1 MKKILSGVL
10 AITLC
15 ASVFADSSNSIDGTI
30 SVAGRGDMPSGL
42 FGKAAGYLPG
52 DTVSITNPTTGIT
65 LQILNLGTLDA
76 SDGVALLLSQE
87 SAEKLGVVE
96 KSDTQVK
103 LAPRSGYF
111 DQSVSGAAV
120 LSRIGNED
128 STKTEKVEEETQ
140 VAEVSD
146 VVETPVMENS
156 TDVPVENI
164 AAEEVAE
171 APVENIA
178 AEAEAPVE
186 TESSEVAENSFL
198 ETKNAVEQAS
208 PAEVHP
214 EEIMESAVA
223 EEITSEDPLF
233 DNEAASVTHVSAE
246 DILVPEEPAAEIA
259 DSPVESEEVA
269 EAPVEEAFEA
279 DELSPVEME
288 ADESVQE
295 VAAVEPEAEIEEEA
309 SPVEEVVE
317 TPVEEAFE
325 ADELSPVE
333 MELAADESVPEVAA
347 VEPEAEIEEE
357 ASPVEE
363 VAETPVEEAF
373 EADEL
378 SPVENE
384 VAAVEPEAEIEEEAS
399 PVEEVAEAPVE
410 EAYEAD
416 ELSPVEKELA
426 ADEPVPEVAAEENSV
441 DEEVAEIPAESEV
454 VAEAFEADELEP
466 VANEVDTTE
475 SEPEVAAVETEGE
488 DYSPIV
494 LVPAEPVPAEN
505 TLEAVVEE
513 KNEEVKPV
521 MAEVNLKSFT
531 DYIVD
536 SENDLRKNSYYVQ
549 FATLGDEKN
558 IESTINKYNKYP
570 LILVPNGKGAYK
582 IMVGPLTVD
591 EFGAVQAKFKSFGY
605 KDAFVKSK

>member
-128 STKTEKVEEETQ
+128 SPKTEKADEEIQ

-178 AEAEAPVE
+178 AEAEVPVE

-246 DILVPEEPAAEIA
+246 DVLVPEEPAAEIA

-269 EAPVEEAFEA
+269 EA
-279 DELSPVEME
+279 
-288 ADESVQE
+288 
-295 VAAVEPEAEIEEEA
+295 
-309 SPVEEVVE
+309 
-317 TPVEEAFE
+317 PVEEAFE

-378 SPVENE
+378 SPVEKELAADESVPE

-399 PVEEVAEAPVE
+399 PVEEVAESPVE
-410 EAYEAD
+410 EAFEAD

-466 VANEVDTTE
+466 VANEVDTAE

-494 LVPAEPVPAEN
+494 LVPADPVPAEN

-513 KNEEVKPV
+513 KIEEVKPV
-521 MAEVNLKSFT
+521 MTEVNLKSFT

-558 IESTINKYNKYP
+558 IESTISKYNKYP

>member
-128 STKTEKVEEETQ
+128 STKTEKVEDKNH

-171 APVENIA
+171 APDENIA
-178 AEAEAPVE
+178 AEEVAEAPVE

-214 EEIMESAVA
+214 EEIMESAVT

-246 DILVPEEPAAEIA
+246 DFSVPEEPAAEIA

-269 EAPVEEAFEA
+269 E
-279 DELSPVEME
+279 S
-288 ADESVQE
+288 
-295 VAAVEPEAEIEEEA
+295 
-309 SPVEEVVE
+309 
-317 TPVEEAFE
+317 PVEEAFE

-363 VAETPVEEAF
+363 VAESPVEEAF
-373 EADEL
+373 
-378 SPVENE
+378 
-384 VAAVEPEAEIEEEAS
+384 
-399 PVEEVAEAPVE
+399 
-410 EAYEAD
+410 EAD

-426 ADEPVPEVAAEENSV
+426 ADEPV
-441 DEEVAEIPAESEV
+441 
-454 VAEAFEADELEP
+454 
-466 VANEVDTTE
+466 
-475 SEPEVAAVETEGE
+475 PEVAAVETEGE

-513 KNEEVKPV
+513 KIEEVKPV

-558 IESTINKYNKYP
+558 IESTISKYNKYP

>member
-1 MKKILSGVL
+1 MAGRGPIMKKILSGVL

-128 STKTEKVEEETQ
+128 SPKTEKADEETQ

-156 TDVPVENI
+156 TDVPDENI
-164 AAEEVAE
+164 AAEEIAE

-178 AEAEAPVE
+178 AEEVAEAPVE

-269 EAPVEEAFEA
+269 E
-279 DELSPVEME
+279 
-288 ADESVQE
+288 
-295 VAAVEPEAEIEEEA
+295 
-309 SPVEEVVE
+309 

-333 MELAADESVPEVAA
+333 M
-347 VEPEAEIEEE
+347 
-357 ASPVEE
+357 
-363 VAETPVEEAF
+363 
-373 EADEL
+373 
-378 SPVENE
+378 
-384 VAAVEPEAEIEEEAS
+384 
-399 PVEEVAEAPVE
+399 
-410 EAYEAD
+410 
-416 ELSPVEKELA
+416 ELA

-466 VANEVDTTE
+466 VANEIDTKE
-475 SEPEVAAVETEGE
+475 SEPEVAAVETEVE

-513 KNEEVKPV
+513 KIEEVKPV
-521 MAEVNLKSFT
+521 MAEVDLKSFT

>member
-156 TDVPVENI
+156 TDVPDENI

-171 APVENIA
+171 APVE
-178 AEAEAPVE
+178 
-186 TESSEVAENSFL
+186 TESSEVADNSFL

-246 DILVPEEPAAEIA
+246 DFSVPEEPAAEIA

-269 EAPVEEAFEA
+269 ESPVEEETSPVEEVAEAPVEEAFEA
-279 DELSPVEME
+279 DELSPVEN
-288 ADESVQE
+288 
-295 VAAVEPEAEIEEEA
+295 
-309 SPVEEVVE
+309 
-317 TPVEEAFE
+317 
-325 ADELSPVE
+325 
-333 MELAADESVPEVAA
+333 ELAADESV
-347 VEPEAEIEEE
+347 
-357 ASPVEE
+357 
-363 VAETPVEEAF
+363 
-373 EADEL
+373 L
-378 SPVENE
+378 E

-410 EAYEAD
+410 EAFEVD

-426 ADEPVPEVAAEENSV
+426 ADESVPEVAAEENSV

-466 VANEVDTTE
+466 VANEIDTKE

-513 KNEEVKPV
+513 KIEEVKPV

>member
-1 MKKILSGVL
+1 
-10 AITLC
+10 
-15 ASVFADSSNSIDGTI
+15 
-30 SVAGRGDMPSGL
+30 
-42 FGKAAGYLPG
+42 
-52 DTVSITNPTTGIT
+52 
-65 LQILNLGTLDA
+65 
-76 SDGVALLLSQE
+76 
-87 SAEKLGVVE
+87 
-96 KSDTQVK
+96 
-103 LAPRSGYF
+103 
-111 DQSVSGAAV
+111 
-120 LSRIGNED
+120 
-128 STKTEKVEEETQ
+128 
-140 VAEVSD
+140 
-146 VVETPVMENS
+146 ME
-156 TDVPVENI
+156 
-164 AAEEVAE
+164 
-171 APVENIA
+171 
-178 AEAEAPVE
+178 
-186 TESSEVAENSFL
+186 
-198 ETKNAVEQAS
+198 
-208 PAEVHP
+208 
-214 EEIMESAVA
+214 
-223 EEITSEDPLF
+223 
-233 DNEAASVTHVSAE
+233 
-246 DILVPEEPAAEIA
+246 
-259 DSPVESEEVA
+259 
-269 EAPVEEAFEA
+269 
-279 DELSPVEME
+279 
-288 ADESVQE
+288 
-295 VAAVEPEAEIEEEA
+295 
-309 SPVEEVVE
+309 
-317 TPVEEAFE
+317 
-325 ADELSPVE
+325 
-333 MELAADESVPEVAA
+333 ADESVPEVAA

-363 VAETPVEEAF
+363 VAESPVEEAF
-373 EADEL
+373 KADEL
-378 SPVENE
+378 SPVEND

-410 EAYEAD
+410 EAFEAD
-416 ELSPVEKELA
+416 ELSPVEMELA

-475 SEPEVAAVETEGE
+475 SEPEVAAVETEVE

-513 KNEEVKPV
+513 KIEEVKPV

>member
-128 STKTEKVEEETQ
+128 STKTEKVEDKNH

-171 APVENIA
+171 APDENIA
-178 AEAEAPVE
+178 AEEVAEAPVE

-214 EEIMESAVA
+214 EEIMESAVT

-246 DILVPEEPAAEIA
+246 DFSVPEEPAAEIA

-269 EAPVEEAFEA
+269 E
-279 DELSPVEME
+279 S
-288 ADESVQE
+288 
-295 VAAVEPEAEIEEEA
+295 
-309 SPVEEVVE
+309 
-317 TPVEEAFE
+317 PVEEAFE

-363 VAETPVEEAF
+363 VAEAPVEEAF

-378 SPVENE
+378 SPVEMELAADESVPE

-399 PVEEVAEAPVE
+399 PVEEVAESPVE
-410 EAYEAD
+410 EAFEAD

-441 DEEVAEIPAESEV
+441 DEEVAESPVE
-454 VAEAFEADELEP
+454 EAFEADELSPVEKELAADEP
-466 VANEVDTTE
+466 V
-475 SEPEVAAVETEGE
+475 PEVAAVETEGE

-513 KNEEVKPV
+513 KIEEVKPV

-558 IESTINKYNKYP
+558 IESTISKYNKYP

>member
-1 MKKILSGVL
+1 MAGRGPIMKKILSGVL

-128 STKTEKVEEETQ
+128 SPKTEKADEEIQ

-156 TDVPVENI
+156 TDVPDENI
-164 AAEEVAE
+164 TAEEVAE
-171 APVENIA
+171 APVEA
-178 AEAEAPVE
+178 
-186 TESSEVAENSFL
+186 ESSEVADNSFL

-223 EEITSEDPLF
+223 GEITSEDPLF

-269 EAPVEEAFEA
+269 E
-279 DELSPVEME
+279 
-288 ADESVQE
+288 
-295 VAAVEPEAEIEEEA
+295 
-309 SPVEEVVE
+309 

-333 MELAADESVPEVAA
+333 M
-347 VEPEAEIEEE
+347 
-357 ASPVEE
+357 
-363 VAETPVEEAF
+363 
-373 EADEL
+373 
-378 SPVENE
+378 
-384 VAAVEPEAEIEEEAS
+384 
-399 PVEEVAEAPVE
+399 
-410 EAYEAD
+410 
-416 ELSPVEKELA
+416 ELA

-466 VANEVDTTE
+466 VANEVDTAE
-475 SEPEVAAVETEGE
+475 SDPEVAAVETEGE

-513 KNEEVKPV
+513 KIEEVKPV

-558 IESTINKYNKYP
+558 IESTISKYNKYP

>member
-128 STKTEKVEEETQ
+128 SPKTEKADEEIQ

-164 AAEEVAE
+164 AAEEIAE
-171 APVENIA
+171 TPVENIA
-178 AEAEAPVE
+178 AEEVAEAPVE

-259 DSPVESEEVA
+259 DSPVESEEVT

-288 ADESVQE
+288 
-295 VAAVEPEAEIEEEA
+295 
-309 SPVEEVVE
+309 
-317 TPVEEAFE
+317 
-325 ADELSPVE
+325 
-333 MELAADESVPEVAA
+333 ADESVPEVAA

-363 VAETPVEEAF
+363 VAEAPVEEAF

-378 SPVENE
+378 SPVEM
-384 VAAVEPEAEIEEEAS
+384 
-399 PVEEVAEAPVE
+399 
-410 EAYEAD
+410 
-416 ELSPVEKELA
+416 ELA

-441 DEEVAEIPAESEV
+441 DEKVAEAPVE
-454 VAEAFEADELEP
+454 EAFEADELEP
-466 VANEVDTTE
+466 VANVVDTAE

-513 KNEEVKPV
+513 KIEEVKPV

>member
-1 MKKILSGVL
+1 MAGRGPIMKKILSGVL

-15 ASVFADSSNSIDGTI
+15 ASVFADSSNSIDGMI

-128 STKTEKVEEETQ
+128 SPKTEKVEEKIQ

-156 TDVPVENI
+156 TDV
-164 AAEEVAE
+164 
-171 APVENIA
+171 PVENIA

-246 DILVPEEPAAEIA
+246 EILVPEEPAAEIA

-269 EAPVEEAFEA
+269 EASVEEAFEA
-279 DELSPVEME
+279 DELSPVEM
-288 ADESVQE
+288 
-295 VAAVEPEAEIEEEA
+295 
-309 SPVEEVVE
+309 
-317 TPVEEAFE
+317 
-325 ADELSPVE
+325 
-333 MELAADESVPEVAA
+333 
-347 VEPEAEIEEE
+347 
-357 ASPVEE
+357 
-363 VAETPVEEAF
+363 
-373 EADEL
+373 
-378 SPVENE
+378 
-384 VAAVEPEAEIEEEAS
+384 
-399 PVEEVAEAPVE
+399 
-410 EAYEAD
+410 
-416 ELSPVEKELA
+416 ELA

-441 DEEVAEIPAESEV
+441 DEEVAENPAESGV

-466 VANEVDTTE
+466 VANEVDTAE
-475 SEPEVAAVETEGE
+475 SEPEVAAVETEVE

-513 KNEEVKPV
+513 KIEEVKPV

-558 IESTINKYNKYP
+558 IENTINKYNKYP
-570 LILVPNGKGAYK
+570 LILMPNGKGAYK

>member
-128 STKTEKVEEETQ
+128 SSKTEKVEEKTQ

-171 APVENIA
+171 APVE
-178 AEAEAPVE
+178 
-186 TESSEVAENSFL
+186 TESSEVADNSFL

-246 DILVPEEPAAEIA
+246 DVLVPEEPAAEIA

-269 EAPVEEAFEA
+269 EA
-279 DELSPVEME
+279 
-288 ADESVQE
+288 
-295 VAAVEPEAEIEEEA
+295 
-309 SPVEEVVE
+309 
-317 TPVEEAFE
+317 PVEEAFE

-378 SPVENE
+378 SPVEKELAADESVPE

-410 EAYEAD
+410 EAFEVD

-426 ADEPVPEVAAEENSV
+426 ADESVPEVAAEENSV

-466 VANEVDTTE
+466 VANEIDTKE

-513 KNEEVKPV
+513 KIEEVKPV

-558 IESTINKYNKYP
+558 IESTISKYNKYP

>member
-128 STKTEKVEEETQ
+128 SPKTEKVEEEIQ

-164 AAEEVAE
+164 AAEEIAE

-178 AEAEAPVE
+178 AEAEVPVE

-269 EAPVEEAFEA
+269 EAPVESE
-279 DELSPVEME
+279 
-288 ADESVQE
+288 E
-295 VAAVEPEAEIEEEA
+295 VAEA
-309 SPVEEVVE
+309 
-317 TPVEEAFE
+317 PVEEAFE

-378 SPVENE
+378 SPVEKELAADESVPE

-410 EAYEAD
+410 EAFEVD

-426 ADEPVPEVAAEENSV
+426 ADESVPEVAAEENSV

-466 VANEVDTTE
+466 VASVVDTAE

-505 TLEAVVEE
+505 TLEAVVE
-513 KNEEVKPV
+513 EEVKPV

>member
-1 MKKILSGVL
+1 MYWLQKYIKLLAGRGPIMKKILSGVL

-128 STKTEKVEEETQ
+128 SPKTEKVEEKTQ

-156 TDVPVENI
+156 TDVPDENI
-164 AAEEVAE
+164 AAEE
-171 APVENIA
+171 I
-178 AEAEAPVE
+178 AEAPVE

-233 DNEAASVTHVSAE
+233 DNEAASVNHVSAE
-246 DILVPEEPAAEIA
+246 DISVPEEPAAEIA

-279 DELSPVEME
+279 DELSPVEKE
-288 ADESVQE
+288 LAADEPVPE

-309 SPVEEVVE
+309 SPVEEVAE
-317 TPVEEAFE
+317 ASVEEAYE

-333 MELAADESVPEVAA
+333 KELAADESVPEVAA

-363 VAETPVEEAF
+363 VAEAPVEEAF

-378 SPVENE
+378 SPVEM
-384 VAAVEPEAEIEEEAS
+384 
-399 PVEEVAEAPVE
+399 
-410 EAYEAD
+410 
-416 ELSPVEKELA
+416 ELA

-466 VANEVDTTE
+466 VANEIDTKE

-513 KNEEVKPV
+513 KIEEVKPV

-558 IESTINKYNKYP
+558 IESTISKYNKYP

>member
-128 STKTEKVEEETQ
+128 STKTEKADEETQ
-140 VAEVSD
+140 VAEVSE

-156 TDVPVENI
+156 TDVPDENIAAEEIAEAPVENI

-171 APVENIA
+171 APVE
-178 AEAEAPVE
+178 
-186 TESSEVAENSFL
+186 TESSEVADNSFL

-259 DSPVESEEVA
+259 DSTVESEEVA

-279 DELSPVEME
+279 E
-288 ADESVQE
+288 
-295 VAAVEPEAEIEEEA
+295 
-309 SPVEEVVE
+309 
-317 TPVEEAFE
+317 
-325 ADELSPVE
+325 ELSPVE

-363 VAETPVEEAF
+363 VAEAPVEEAF

-378 SPVENE
+378 EPVEKE
-384 VAAVEPEAEIEEEAS
+384 LAAVEPEAEIEEEES
-399 PVEEVAEAPVE
+399 PVEEVAETPVE

-466 VANEVDTTE
+466 VASVVDTAE
-475 SEPEVAAVETEGE
+475 SEPEVAAVETEVE

-513 KNEEVKPV
+513 KIEEVKPV

>member
-128 STKTEKVEEETQ
+128 SPKTEKVEEETQ

-156 TDVPVENI
+156 TDVPDENITAEEIAEVPVENI
-164 AAEEVAE
+164 AAEEVAQ
-171 APVENIA
+171 
-178 AEAEAPVE
+178 APVE

-246 DILVPEEPAAEIA
+246 DISVPEEPAAVIA

-279 DELSPVEME
+279 DELSPVEN
-288 ADESVQE
+288 D

-309 SPVEEVVE
+309 SPVEEVAE
-317 TPVEEAFE
+317 SPVEEAFE

-363 VAETPVEEAF
+363 VAE
-373 EADEL
+373 
-378 SPVENE
+378 
-384 VAAVEPEAEIEEEAS
+384 AS
-399 PVEEVAEAPVE
+399 VE

-426 ADEPVPEVAAEENSV
+426 ADESVPEVAAEENSV

-466 VANEVDTTE
+466 VASVVDTAE

-505 TLEAVVEE
+505 SLEAVVEE
-513 KNEEVKPV
+513 KIEEVKPV

>member
-128 STKTEKVEEETQ
+128 STKTEKVEDKNH

-164 AAEEVAE
+164 AAEEIAE
-171 APVENIA
+171 VPDETESSEV
-178 AEAEAPVE
+178 AEAPVE
-186 TESSEVAENSFL
+186 TESSELADNSFL

-233 DNEAASVTHVSAE
+233 DNEAASVSHVSAE

-279 DELSPVEME
+279 DELSP
-288 ADESVQE
+288 
-295 VAAVEPEAEIEEEA
+295 
-309 SPVEEVVE
+309 
-317 TPVEEAFE
+317 FE
-325 ADELSPVE
+325 N
-333 MELAADESVPEVAA
+333 EVAA

-384 VAAVEPEAEIEEEAS
+384 LAADESVPQVAAVEPEAEIEEEAS
-399 PVEEVAEAPVE
+399 SVEEVAESPVE
-410 EAYEAD
+410 EAFEAD
-416 ELSPVEKELA
+416 ELSPVENELA

-466 VANEVDTTE
+466 VASEVDTAE

-494 LVPAEPVPAEN
+494 LVPADPVPAEN

-513 KNEEVKPV
+513 KIEEVKPV

>member
-1 MKKILSGVL
+1 MAGRGPIMKKILSGVL

-128 STKTEKVEEETQ
+128 SPKTEKVDEEIQ

-178 AEAEAPVE
+178 AEEIAEAPVE

-246 DILVPEEPAAEIA
+246 DVLVPEEPAAEIA

-317 TPVEEAFE
+317 TPIEEAFE

-363 VAETPVEEAF
+363 VAESPVEEAF
-373 EADEL
+373 
-378 SPVENE
+378 
-384 VAAVEPEAEIEEEAS
+384 
-399 PVEEVAEAPVE
+399 
-410 EAYEAD
+410 EAD

-466 VANEVDTTE
+466 VASVVDTAE

-513 KNEEVKPV
+513 KIEEVKPV